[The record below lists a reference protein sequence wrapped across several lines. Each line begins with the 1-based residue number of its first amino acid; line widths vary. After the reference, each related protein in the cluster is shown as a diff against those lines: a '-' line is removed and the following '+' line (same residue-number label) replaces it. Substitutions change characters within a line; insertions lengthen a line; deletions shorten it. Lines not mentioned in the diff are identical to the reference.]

1 MTLVDIKDIS
11 FNSIAIFLFQYRF

>member
-11 FNSIAIFLFQYRF
+11 FNSIAIVLFQYRF